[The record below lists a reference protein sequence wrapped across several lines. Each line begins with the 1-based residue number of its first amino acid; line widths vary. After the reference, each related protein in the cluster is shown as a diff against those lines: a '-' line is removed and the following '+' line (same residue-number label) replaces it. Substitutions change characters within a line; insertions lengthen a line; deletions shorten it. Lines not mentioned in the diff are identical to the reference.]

1 MASASYRPPNAAE
14 WRALATNPE
23 LRGALHAVGD
33 KAVEHMKELAAPHTE
48 SGDYEKSFQVVDST
62 VIIGGHPRAAVQVQ
76 NTDPHA
82 ASLEWGSHGNR
93 GKASAKSQPAL
104 IFTRTL
110 QWLATVE

>member
-1 MASASYRPPNAAE
+1 MASVKYTPPNSAE

-23 LRGALHAVGD
+23 LRASLHAVGD
-33 KAVEHMKELAAPHTE
+33 KAVAHMKELAAPHVE
-48 SGDYEKSFQVVDST
+48 SGDYIDSFQVVDST
-62 VIIGGHPRAAVQVQ
+62 TVINGHPRASVEVQ
-76 NTDPHA
+76 NTSPHA

>member
-1 MASASYRPPNAAE
+1 MASVKYTPPNAAE

-23 LRGALHAVGD
+23 LRVSLHAVGD
-33 KAVEHMKELAAPHTE
+33 KAVAHMKELAAPHTD

-62 VIIGGHPRAAVQVQ
+62 TVINGHPRASVEVQ
-76 NTDPHA
+76 NTSPHA

-110 QWLATVE
+110 QWLESAE